1 MTNVI
6 DLDILRPDQQIIK
19 IGGKE
24 IDVSF
29 VPCGITFDLDAI
41 VQQLTKLDTKR
52 IKSDPKEMRRAF
64 ELGVELCA
72 VFCSHKYPEMDSN
85 WFKDN
90 ASGEQIKVFTE
101 SIQKALMD
109 SYAGVQAHTKN

>member
-1 MTNVI
+1 LTNVI

-19 IGGKE
+19 IDGKE
-24 IDVSF
+24 VDVSF

-52 IKSDPKEMRRAF
+52 IKNDPKEMRRAF
-64 ELGVELCA
+64 DLGVELCA
-72 VFCSHKYPEMDSN
+72 VFCSHKYPEMDAE

-90 ASGEQIKVFTE
+90 ASSEQIKVFTE
-101 SIQKALMD
+101 SIQKALLD